1 MVIYSL
7 FCLEAK
13 MDTKDRQIRNWKG
26 ISGFII
32 TILLFVAIVLLII
45 GIKKVDPPILKVL
58 FSSKPQPQQAEV
70 INAGALDLWNESAG
84 SKAALI
90 SYVEDVTKEG
100 SPDFIPVENRIAV
113 FDMDGTFLNETDP
126 YYYDFCLLKYRV
138 LDDPTYKDKASYF
151 ERSVAEDIKAYME
164 GDKSKEVSMTDHG
177 KAVAMAFAG
186 MTIEEF
192 ENYIAEF
199 KKQPMPGY
207 NNMTRGE
214 GFYKPM
220 LQVFDYLQA
229 NGFKVYV
236 VSGTDRFIVRGILKD
251 SVNIP
256 RNQIIGSDVTLVASN
271 QGTTDGLDYTFTD
284 KDKVVLGGNFIIK
297 DLKMNKVTAI
307 VQEIGIQ
314 PVLSFGNS
322 TGDAA
327 MAEYTTTNNK
337 YKSLAFMLC
346 CDDLE
351 RENGNVEK
359 ADQMEQLCQQYGWIP
374 VSMKNDWKTI
384 YGEGVTRKQA

>member
-1 MVIYSL
+1 
-7 FCLEAK
+7 

-32 TILLFVAIVLLII
+32 TILLFVAIALLII

-58 FSSKPQPQQAEV
+58 FSSKPQSQQAAV
-70 INAGALDLWNESAG
+70 INGNALDLWNDSAS
-84 SKAALI
+84 SKTALI
-90 SYVEDVTKEG
+90 SFVEDVTKEG

-113 FDMDGTFLNETDP
+113 FDMDGTFLNETNP

-192 ENYIAEF
+192 EDYIAEF

-384 YGEGVTRKQA
+384 YGEGVTRKTA

>member
-58 FSSKPQPQQAEV
+58 FSSKPQPQQAAV
-70 INAGALDLWNESAG
+70 IKAGALDLWNESAG

-284 KDKVVLGGNFIIK
+284 KDKVVLGGNFLIK

>member
-1 MVIYSL
+1 
-7 FCLEAK
+7 

-32 TILLFVAIVLLII
+32 TILLFVAIALLII

-58 FSSKPQPQQAEV
+58 FSSKPQSQQAAV
-70 INAGALDLWNESAG
+70 IKGNALDLWNDSAS
-84 SKAALI
+84 SKTALI
-90 SYVEDVTKEG
+90 SFVEDVTKEG

-192 ENYIAEF
+192 EDYIADF

-229 NGFKVYV
+229 NGFKIYV

-384 YGEGVTRKQA
+384 YGEGVTRKTA

>member
-1 MVIYSL
+1 
-7 FCLEAK
+7 

-58 FSSKPQPQQAEV
+58 FSSKPQSQQAAV
-70 INAGALDLWNESAG
+70 IKGNALDLWNDSAG
-84 SKAALI
+84 SKTALI
-90 SYVEDVTKEG
+90 SFVEDVTKEG

-251 SVNIP
+251 SVSIP

-337 YKSLAFMLC
+337 YKSLAFMIC

-384 YGEGVTRKQA
+384 YGEGVTRKTA

>member
-1 MVIYSL
+1 
-7 FCLEAK
+7 
-13 MDTKDRQIRNWKG
+13 MDTKEKQIRNWKG

-32 TILLFVAIVLLII
+32 TILLFVAIALLII

-58 FSSKPQPQQAEV
+58 FSSKTQSQSV
-70 INAGALDLWNESAG
+70 SGVKVNALDLWNDSAD

-90 SYVEDVTKEG
+90 TYVESVTKEE
-100 SPDFIPVENRIAV
+100 SPDFIPVENRVAV

-138 LDDPTYKDKASYF
+138 LDDPLYKDRASYF
-151 ERSVAEDIKAYME
+151 ERSVAMDIKAYME

-186 MTIEEF
+186 MTIDEF
-192 ENYIAEF
+192 EEYIAEF

-207 NNMTRGE
+207 NNMTRGD

-220 LQVFDYLQA
+220 LQVIDYLQA

-256 RNQIIGSDVTLVASN
+256 RNQIIGSDETLVATN
-271 QGTTDGLDYTFTD
+271 QGSTDGLDYTFTD

-297 DLKMNKVTAI
+297 NLKMNKVSSI

-322 TGDAA
+322 TGDSA

-346 CDDLE
+346 CDDLV
-351 RENGNVEK
+351 RENGNEEK

-384 YGEGVTRKQA
+384 YGENVTRKQA

>member
-1 MVIYSL
+1 
-7 FCLEAK
+7 
-13 MDTKDRQIRNWKG
+13 MDTKEKQIRNWKG

-32 TILLFVAIVLLII
+32 TILLFVAIALLII

-58 FSSKPQPQQAEV
+58 FSSKTQSQSV
-70 INAGALDLWNESAG
+70 SGVKVNALDLWNDSAD

-90 SYVEDVTKEG
+90 SYVESVTKEG
-100 SPDFIPVENRIAV
+100 SPDFIPVENRVAV

-138 LDDPTYKDKASYF
+138 LDDPLYKDRASYF
-151 ERSVAEDIKAYME
+151 ERSVAMDIKAYME

-186 MTIEEF
+186 MTIDEF
-192 ENYIAEF
+192 EDYIAEF

-207 NNMTRGE
+207 NNMTRGD

-220 LQVFDYLQA
+220 LQVIDYLQA

-256 RNQIIGSDVTLVASN
+256 RNQIIGSDETLVATN
-271 QGTTDGLDYTFTD
+271 QGSTDGLDYTFTD

-297 DLKMNKVTAI
+297 NLKMNKVSSI

-322 TGDAA
+322 TGDSA

-346 CDDLE
+346 CDDLV
-351 RENGNVEK
+351 RENGNEEK

-384 YGEGVTRKQA
+384 YGENVTRKQA

>member
-314 PVLSFGNS
+314 PVRSFRNS
-322 TGDAA
+322 TVDAA

>member
-1 MVIYSL
+1 
-7 FCLEAK
+7 

-58 FSSKPQPQQAEV
+58 FSSKPQSQQAAV
-70 INAGALDLWNESAG
+70 IKGNALDLWNDSAG
-84 SKAALI
+84 SKTALI
-90 SYVEDVTKEG
+90 SFVEDVTKEG

-251 SVNIP
+251 SVSIP

-384 YGEGVTRKQA
+384 YGEGVTRKTA

>member
-1 MVIYSL
+1 
-7 FCLEAK
+7 

>member
-1 MVIYSL
+1 
-7 FCLEAK
+7 
-13 MDTKDRQIRNWKG
+13 MDTKEKQIRNWKG

-32 TILLFVAIVLLII
+32 TILLFVAIALLII

-58 FSSKPQPQQAEV
+58 FSSKTQSQSV
-70 INAGALDLWNESAG
+70 SGVKVNALDLWNDSAD

-90 SYVEDVTKEG
+90 TYVESVTKEE
-100 SPDFIPVENRIAV
+100 SPDFIPVENRVAV

-138 LDDPTYKDKASYF
+138 LDDPLYKDRASYF
-151 ERSVAEDIKAYME
+151 ERSVAMDIKAYME

-186 MTIEEF
+186 MTIDEF
-192 ENYIAEF
+192 EDYIAEF

-207 NNMTRGE
+207 NNMTRGD

-220 LQVFDYLQA
+220 LQVIDYLQA

-256 RNQIIGSDVTLVASN
+256 RNQIIGSDETLVATN
-271 QGTTDGLDYTFTD
+271 QGSTDGLDYTFTD

-297 DLKMNKVTAI
+297 NLKMNKVSSI

-322 TGDAA
+322 TGDSA

-346 CDDLE
+346 CDDLV
-351 RENGNVEK
+351 RENGNEEK
-359 ADQMEQLCQQYGWIP
+359 ADQMEQLCRQYGWIP

-384 YGEGVTRKQA
+384 YGENVTRKQA

>member
-1 MVIYSL
+1 
-7 FCLEAK
+7 

-58 FSSKPQPQQAEV
+58 FSSNPQSQQAAV
-70 INAGALDLWNESAG
+70 IKGNALDLWNDSAG
-84 SKAALI
+84 SKTALI
-90 SYVEDVTKEG
+90 SFVEDVTKEG

-251 SVNIP
+251 SVSIP

-384 YGEGVTRKQA
+384 YGEGVTRKTA

>member
-1 MVIYSL
+1 
-7 FCLEAK
+7 
-13 MDTKDRQIRNWKG
+13 MDKKDRQIRNWKG

-32 TILLFVAIVLLII
+32 TILLFVAIALLII

-58 FSSKPQPQQAEV
+58 FSGKPQSQQAAV
-70 INAGALDLWNESAG
+70 IKGNALDLWNDSAD

-90 SYVEDVTKEG
+90 SYVETVTKEG
-100 SPDFIPVENRIAV
+100 SPDFIPAADRIAV

-138 LDDPTYKDKASYF
+138 LDDPAYKDKASYF
-151 ERSVAEDIKAYME
+151 ERSVAMDIKAYME

-177 KAVAMAFAG
+177 KAVALAFAG

-220 LQVFDYLQA
+220 LQVIDYLQA

-236 VSGTDRFIVRGILKD
+236 VSGTDRFIVRGLLKD

-284 KDKVVLGGNFIIK
+284 KDKVLLGGNFLVK

-327 MAEYTTTNNK
+327 MAEYATTNNK

-346 CDDLE
+346 CDDHE
-351 RENGNVEK
+351 RENGNDEK